1 MNNPQHFVP
10 FSPQGLCLGV
20 CLCTKKGN
28 YLSIRGQVVIPK
40 MYEQLQKRFTVKVDK
55 TFLKMPAK
63 NLMKVTKTEDVKDRK
78 RPPTLRKLSFK
89 LHH

>member
-1 MNNPQHFVP
+1 
-10 FSPQGLCLGV
+10 
-20 CLCTKKGN
+20 
-28 YLSIRGQVVIPK
+28 